1 MQVVNKVDNHRIFGI
16 PISSEISDLLDFIDL
31 QIDSEFVVETLQEVI
46 KLTNDLPNSVGS
58 FLFKEISTE
67 FDYLL
72 GKYTGNR
79 AKPLDEI
86 DTNRLKLK
94 ANFWLSE
101 IEYDLKLAEN
111 RSNVLPSS
119 RKWDGGEKV
128 NKF

>member
-1 MQVVNKVDNHRIFGI
+1 MQVVNNIGPLRLFGI
-16 PISSEISDLLDFIDL
+16 PISTEIADLLDFVDL

-46 KLTNDLPNSVGS
+46 KLTNDLPNEVGS

-72 GKYTGNR
+72 SKYTADR
-79 AKPLDEI
+79 AKPLDKT
-86 DTNRLKLK
+86 DTTRLKLK

-101 IEYDLKLAEN
+101 IEYDMKLTEN
-111 RSNVLPSS
+111 KSNILPSS
-119 RKWDGGEKV
+119 QKWDSGEKT

>member
-1 MQVVNKVDNHRIFGI
+1 MQVVNNIDTHRLFGI
-16 PISSEISDLLDFIDL
+16 PISTEINDLLDFIDL

-46 KLTNDLPNSVGS
+46 KLTNDLPNEVGT

-72 GKYTGNR
+72 SKYIKNR

-111 RSNVLPSS
+111 KANILPSS
-119 RKWDGGEKV
+119 QKWDGGEKS